1 MGFARLAGVLKDG
14 FRAGMIATKTGVS
27 IPKIVFAD
35 AADAATVAG
44 QNSVVRNATARLTN
58 AVTSPP
64 AAQNVLSGVVGIA
77 YGQNPFAAVGANI
90 AGNYADRVVGS
101 ALRSRFGED
110 SLRAAAAGGLT
121 NLGVSIAG
129 GNILNG
135 FLQGDPEAEARQNL
149 QVVQSQRMEPS
160 AGSGRQFAD
169 LAASQGSY
177 QAPGRPEAT
186 PAFADAAA
194 GSMVALPPL
203 DAATAD
209 KLRKRAI
216 ENAQQ
221 GYFLSNELSSYMDGL
236 K

>member
-1 MGFARLAGVLKDG
+1 MPDFARLAGILKDG
-14 FRAGMIATKTGVS
+14 FQAGIAATKVGNS
-27 IPKIVFAD
+27 IPKMIFAD
-35 AADAATVAG
+35 AAQAAEVGKGAAATNLVAR
-44 QNSVVRNATARLTN
+44 VTN

-64 AAQNVLSGVVGIA
+64 AGQNILHGAMSMA
-77 YGQNPFAAVGANI
+77 YGQNPAVAIGSNI
-90 AGNYADRVVGS
+90 AGNYASRVVENG
-101 ALRSRFGED
+101 LRSRLGED
-110 SLRAAAAGGLT
+110 SMIAGTAGVLS

-129 GNILNG
+129 GHVLNSL
-135 FLQGDPEAEARQNL
+135 LQGDPEAEARQNL

-169 LAASQGSY
+169 LAASQGAY
-177 QAPGRPEAT
+177 QAPGRPEAV
-186 PAFADAAA
+186 PVFADAAA
-194 GSMVALPPL
+194 GSMVGLPPL

-221 GYFLSNELSSYMDGL
+221 GYFLSNELNSYMDGL